1 MCYTNQLQP
10 YFKLTQQ
17 ILVEKQNKQ
26 NSLLCEFLIQKH
38 LVCETALQQLCTG
51 TKYIWVKAASCF

>member
-1 MCYTNQLQP
+1 MCCTNQLQS

-17 ILVEKQNKQ
+17 TFAEKQNKQ

-38 LVCETALQQLCTG
+38 LIYETALKQLCT
-51 TKYIWVKAASCF
+51 

>member
-51 TKYIWVKAASCF
+51 TKYI